1 MDWGIM
7 LEEARAEWG
16 FPTCL
21 AQSPFTNGLKA
32 PYPPP
37 QGLSRHTPHTTPSTL
52 PCSVHS

>member
-1 MDWGIM
+1 M